1 MTDLLV
7 PLYGLPS
14 VTDQTEGPRV
24 RVAMAYERE
33 QVVAYV
39 RDTWNERWASE
50 VACAFSSHPIRC
62 HIAVANGKM
71 CGFACHDTTFRGFF
85 GPMGVTPDAQ
95 GAGIGR
101 KLLLEALRAMRSR
114 GYVYAVIGNVEEAL
128 GFYVKTV
135 GASPISGSRP
145 GAYEF
150 DLESS

>member
-1 MTDLLV
+1 
-7 PLYGLPS
+7 
-14 VTDQTEGPRV
+14 
-24 RVAMAYERE
+24 
-33 QVVAYV
+33 
-39 RDTWNERWASE
+39 
-50 VACAFSSHPIRC
+50 PIRC